1 MTGPA
6 GNPDYISDGMRPEEY
21 EPFRRARRQV
31 YLHADRHLDALA
43 GYFARIHL
51 ATAQAFIRNI
61 LDPFRNF
68 DFRSAEQG
76 ILDFGAENDP
86 HRFYAEQLG
95 TMRDMMRELQRLDL
109 PYWFPAGYADITGNA
124 P

>member
-1 MTGPA
+1 MTRPA

-51 ATAQAFIRNI
+51 ATAQAFICNI

-76 ILDFGAENDP
+76 IFDFGAENDP
-86 HRFYAEQLG
+86 HRFYAEQLD
-95 TMRDMMRELQRLDL
+95 TMRELQRLDL
-109 PYWFPAGYADITGNA
+109 PYWFPAGYADITGKA

>member
-1 MTGPA
+1 MNHSA
-6 GNPDYISDGMRPEEY
+6 GRVDKFIS
-21 EPFRRARRQV
+21 
-31 YLHADRHLDALA
+31 HADRHLDALA

-86 HRFYAEQLG
+86 HRFYAEQLD

-109 PYWFPAGYADITGNA
+109 PYWFPTGYADITGNA